1 STMATLND
9 GLATKMLE
17 ARRAEKDFLLRNDV
31 KYADRVRELGEQVES
46 DFEKLGKQSE
56 DAGLSDLSTQ
66 IETARAGFKSYVSH
80 FMTIADAKRRLGLD
94 ENSGLEG
101 ALRGSVHAIETKLGE
116 VNEPTLVI
124 KMLMMRRHEK
134 DFMLRRDPKYG
145 ADIKKRAAEF
155 TAAMAATSMPD
166 DVKADLSQKLAAYQ
180 RDFAAWMDVAV
191 EMANAQKET
200 SESYA
205 AIEPVIESLEKSIR
219 SLNAGATTANLES

>member
-1 STMATLND
+1 MLTHKIAAIGGVGLLGVALVGGIYFVETHIQTKYLLASDHSSTMATLND

-66 IETARAGFKSYVSH
+66 IETARAGFKTYVRH

-101 ALRGSVHAIETKLGE
+101 ALRGSVQPSKPSSA
-116 VNEPTLVI
+116 
-124 KMLMMRRHEK
+124 RS
-134 DFMLRRDPKYG
+134 
-145 ADIKKRAAEF
+145 
-155 TAAMAATSMPD
+155 TSP
-166 DVKADLSQKLAAYQ
+166 
-180 RDFAAWMDVAV
+180 
-191 EMANAQKET
+191 
-200 SESYA
+200 
-205 AIEPVIESLEKSIR
+205 R
-219 SLNAGATTANLES
+219 SSSKC